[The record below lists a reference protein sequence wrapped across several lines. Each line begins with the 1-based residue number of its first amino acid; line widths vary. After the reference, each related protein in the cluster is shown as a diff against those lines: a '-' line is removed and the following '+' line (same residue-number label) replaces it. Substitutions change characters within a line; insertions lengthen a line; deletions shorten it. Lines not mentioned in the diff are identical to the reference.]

1 MEDKKIKSCPFCGHD
16 KVSVTTHVAG
26 NGETY
31 VKVTCKKCWSG
42 ACEWGTDKEKVIAKW
57 NKRAEVLD

>member
-31 VKVTCKKCWSG
+31 VKVTCKKCWQVRVNG
-42 ACEWGTDKEKVIAKW
+42 ELIKKK
-57 NKRAEVLD
+57 